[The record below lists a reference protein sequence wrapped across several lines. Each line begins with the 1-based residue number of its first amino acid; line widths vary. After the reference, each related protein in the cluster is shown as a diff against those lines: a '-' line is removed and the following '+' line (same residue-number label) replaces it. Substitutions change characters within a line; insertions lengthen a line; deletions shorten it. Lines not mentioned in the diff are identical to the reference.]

1 MGPKRRVTHLKQ
13 VVVAGQLDMFGADDL
28 LGQIPT
34 RRCPNASVFETRPR
48 SPMAR
53 SVHEEALVS
62 VGEVPQNL
70 QVCAGIERI
79 GWPPSG

>member
-34 RRCPNASVFETRPR
+34 RRCPNASVFSDAAEK
-48 SPMAR
+48 SDGAL
-53 SVHEEALVS
+53 VHEEALVS
-62 VGEVPQNL
+62 VGEVPRNL

>member
-34 RRCPNASVFETRPR
+34 RRCPNASVF
-48 SPMAR
+48 
-53 SVHEEALVS
+53 
-62 VGEVPQNL
+62 
-70 QVCAGIERI
+70 
-79 GWPPSG
+79 